1 MEALAAPRTHRLPA
15 SPKLLGLAGDER
27 LVALIRDGSEAAFE
41 AVYERYHRPL
51 LSFCR
56 HMLANSDDAAEAVQH
71 TFLHAYR
78 EIVATEKPI
87 QLRPWL
93 FTIARN
99 RSLSMLR
106 ARRDHADVDVV
117 EPATEGLAAEVQRR
131 EDLREIV
138 GDLARLP
145 DDQRAALVLS
155 ELGAL
160 DHEEIAHVLDCP
172 RERVKALVYQART
185 SLAANR
191 DARSIPCGEIREQ
204 LANVRGA
211 ALRRGPLRKHLR
223 ACSGCREF
231 RDEVRRQRQA
241 FALIL
246 PVVPVAGLKQA
257 VLSGVGIG
265 GGAGGGAAAGGLSAL
280 GGGLAVKAA
289 IVTAIVG
296 GGAVGGVVV
305 AEGIDGN
312 GSARS
317 HAGSKTN
324 SSEGTSGIGAA
335 VVSAISGV
343 KANSSSAAAA
353 AAAAAGA
360 KHHHKATHSS
370 SHGNSSAA
378 HELAL
383 SRGQGL
389 KHGLTGTQPSRSD
402 TAPGHQTDHGG
413 SNAGGSATGGSNDAP
428 PGNAY
433 GHDKEPA
440 GNSGGGGPPPQASA
454 PDAAPQAEPNGGNG
468 RGPQK

>member
-1 MEALAAPRTHRLPA
+1 MEASAAARPQRLPA
-15 SPKLLGLAGDER
+15 SAKLLRLAGDDR
-27 LVALIRDGSEAAFE
+27 LVALIRDGSQAAFE

-56 HMLANSDDAAEAVQH
+56 HMLGNADDAAEAVQH

-78 EIVATEKPI
+78 ELVSTDKPI
-87 QLRPWL
+87 QLRAWL
-93 FTIARN
+93 FTVARN
-99 RSLSMLR
+99 RSLSLLR
-106 ARRDHADVDVV
+106 ARRIHADVNLV

-145 DDQRAALVLS
+145 DDQREALVLA

-160 DHEEIAHVLDCP
+160 DHEEIADVLDCP

-185 SLAANR
+185 SLAASR
-191 DARSIPCGEIREQ
+191 DARAMPCGEIREQ
-204 LANVRGA
+204 LANLRGA

-241 FALIL
+241 LAVIL
-246 PVVPVAGLKQA
+246 PVAPVAGLKQA
-257 VLSGVGIG
+257 VLSGAGI
-265 GGAGGGAAAGGLSAL
+265 GGGAAAGSGAAAGGLGAL

-289 IVTAIVG
+289 VVTAIVA
-296 GGAVGGVVV
+296 GGAAGGVVV
-305 AEGIDGN
+305 AEEIDGN
-312 GSARS
+312 GASPS
-317 HAGSKTN
+317 HAVSRVTSADRT
-324 SSEGTSGIGAA
+324 SSGAA
-335 VVSAISGV
+335 AAVSAISGV
-343 KANSSSAAAA
+343 KASHSN
-353 AAAAAGA
+353 AAGPA
-360 KHHHKATHSS
+360 ATGVKHHGAAHHAS

-389 KHGLTGTQPSRSD
+389 KHGLTGTQPGRSD
-402 TAPGHQTDHGG
+402 TAPGHQKDQGG
-413 SNAGGSATGGSNDAP
+413 SSAGGAASGDSNDAP

-433 GHDKEPA
+433 GHAKEPA
-440 GNSGGGGPPPQASA
+440 GNSGGPTPQASA
-454 PDAAPQAEPNGGNG
+454 PEAPLQAEPTGGNE
-468 RGPQK
+468 RGPKK